1 MADSRSWPIG
11 TLVLGGVFLL
21 VMLATYVLVKPP
33 APPPELQGVLR
44 SEFKQIGPFQLSSTA
59 GGIFDDK
66 NLRGKWSFIFFGY
79 LSCPD
84 ICPTTLHTLGGVQTR
99 LKDEQGEDTD
109 DMQVVFISVDP
120 QRDNIEM
127 ISDYVTYFNK
137 KFIGATAAKTEI
149 DNLARQFAAGYVF
162 EEETAPGQYLVAH
175 TSAIFLVDPF
185 GRLVAVFS
193 QPHYPSTLFTQ
204 YKKIRAYFSA
214 TG

>member
-1 MADSRSWPIG
+1 MAENRSWPIG
-11 TLVLGGVFLL
+11 TLVIGGVFVL
-21 VMLATYVLVKPP
+21 VMLATYILVKPP

-44 SEFKQIGPFQLSSTA
+44 SEFKQIGPFQLNST
-59 GGIFDDK
+59 GGGVFNEK
-66 NLRGKWSFIFFGY
+66 NFRRKWSFVFFGY

-84 ICPTTLHTLGGVQTR
+84 ICPTTLHTLGGVQTL
-99 LKDEQGEDTD
+99 LKDEQGEDPA

-137 KFIGATAAKTEI
+137 KFIGATAAKAEI
-149 DNLARQFAAGYVF
+149 DNLTRQFAAAYVF
-162 EEETAPGQYLVAH
+162 EEETASGQYLVAH

-185 GRLVAVFS
+185 GRLVAAFS